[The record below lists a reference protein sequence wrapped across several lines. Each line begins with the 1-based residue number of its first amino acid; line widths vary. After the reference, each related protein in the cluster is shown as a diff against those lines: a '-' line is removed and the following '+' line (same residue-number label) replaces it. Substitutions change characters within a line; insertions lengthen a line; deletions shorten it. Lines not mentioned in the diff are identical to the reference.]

1 MNKKNE
7 FNKVSKN
14 VTTYQIDKRFGLQ
27 KNLGEQL
34 EETVNEYHKNTFSK
48 KNKKKLSI
56 LRNKFEI
63 NTKEDSFSS
72 SSSNNDGYYESFL
85 KNITEENKESSNNIR
100 IFTKQSLQ
108 KKAQTHKL
116 SKNES
121 RYLQGKIMD
130 EQMINK
136 QIKKLRNPKSSPQLN
151 GISGYKSK
159 KVYSNLLLPS
169 INEEKDYY
177 KDFNNQKE
185 FPYTS
190 ISKRKKEESQFVS
203 QFNINQQSG
212 IEDEKDHSDK
222 MQGNTLLVKK
232 QESFSIDNYH
242 KGPKIIKPK
251 QKESNISSGRSQ
263 NKSSIVQSGKCRK
276 NIRHSF
282 FLTNCSGDL
291 IPKQIKKFSIS
302 PINLPRKNKD
312 IIIRKLTVCKKPQSD
327 KNALSYPFDNLKK
340 AKKMK
345 NSNDNLSK
353 HLLLQDTIKERLSD
367 QNTFCIQKK
376 KKNFF
381 CGCIPIK

>member
-34 EETVNEYHKNTFSK
+34 EETVNEYHKNTFNK